1 MSMDYD
7 KLNVTDS
14 LALVGELEHTRR
26 HLLRSAQYADEEDQ
40 VFYLVLAKQC
50 QEARR
55 KYMEK
60 NFPVDT
66 KLWCLVKCAAT
77 LRQLTYE
84 TATKD
89 LEFLKEIDSIVDEIM
104 EKATGKDLSECE
116 SCASDRKEK

>member
-66 KLWCLVKCAAT
+66 KFWCLVKCAAV

-84 TATKD
+84 TTTKD

-116 SCASDRKEK
+116 SCRQDKEK

>member
-1 MSMDYD
+1 MDYD

-84 TATKD
+84 TTTKD

-116 SCASDRKEK
+116 ACKQDSKEK

>member
-1 MSMDYD
+1 MDYD

-14 LALVGELEHTRR
+14 LALIGELEHTRR
-26 HLLRSAQYADEEDQ
+26 HLLRSAQYADEDDQ
-40 VFYLVLAKQC
+40 IFYLVLAKQC

-55 KYMEK
+55 TYMEK

-77 LRQLTYE
+77 LRQISYE

-89 LEFLKEIDSIVDEIM
+89 VEMIKAIDSIVDDIM

-116 SCASDRKEK
+116 ACKQDSKEK

>member
-1 MSMDYD
+1 MDYD

-14 LALVGELEHTRR
+14 LAVVAELEHTRR
-26 HLLRSAQYADEEDQ
+26 HLLRSAQYADEDDQ

-55 KYMEK
+55 KFMEK

-66 KLWCLVKCAAT
+66 KLWCLVKCAAV

-84 TATKD
+84 TTTKD
-89 LEFLKEIDSIVDEIM
+89 LEFLKEVDAIVDEIM

-116 SCASDRKEK
+116 ACRQDSKEK

>member
-1 MSMDYD
+1 MDYE

-14 LALVGELEHTRR
+14 LALIGELEHTRR
-26 HLLRSAQYADEEDQ
+26 HLLRSAQYADEDDQ

-50 QEARR
+50 QETRR
-55 KYMEK
+55 KLMEK

-77 LRQLTYE
+77 LRQLSYE

-89 LEFLKEIDSIVDEIM
+89 VEMIKTIDGIVDDIM

-116 SCASDRKEK
+116 ACKQDSKEK

>member
-1 MSMDYD
+1 MDYD

-55 KYMEK
+55 KFMEK

-116 SCASDRKEK
+116 SCTSDREEK